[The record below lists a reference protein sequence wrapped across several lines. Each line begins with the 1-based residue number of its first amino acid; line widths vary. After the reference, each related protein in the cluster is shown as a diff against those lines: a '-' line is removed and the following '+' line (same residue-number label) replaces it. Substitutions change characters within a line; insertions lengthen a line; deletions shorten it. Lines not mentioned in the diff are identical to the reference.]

1 MINVEVPVQR
11 RKIIGISLLQNLSVA
26 FSTKK
31 PILNQHVI
39 VANLDYCGGKW
50 EIYLSRVIFASAA
63 TASLQ
68 RLVIRNS
75 FCIALHH

>member
-1 MINVEVPVQR
+1 MI
-11 RKIIGISLLQNLSVA
+11 ISSVVAMSILFLENLSAA

-75 FCIALHH
+75 FCIALYH